1 MSKSR
6 VPCKSKSCVHYEIM
20 RKILNSS
27 HSGED
32 LLVPC
37 LTCKRYWHDN
47 YEYDMDSKYSIN
59 RRMRRNYSMSEL
71 RIVKQDAVS
80 YHINDAP
87 NNWISKRDTIPVSS
101 LWTDKEAV
109 ELLGADLGKVG
120 DLWRPYS
127 RVLSDTYKP
136 LGVFIYELITLSIK
150 FKESGLSKEDYL
162 KQCKDFTI

>member
-37 LTCKRYWHDN
+37 LTCKRYWHDH

-59 RRMRRNYSMSEL
+59 RRMSCTVDSAMMNVL
-71 RIVKQDAVS
+71 NQ
-80 YHINDAP
+80 
-87 NNWISKRDTIPVSS
+87 
-101 LWTDKEAV
+101 EATSN
-109 ELLGADLGKVG
+109 G
-120 DLWRPYS
+120 
-127 RVLSDTYKP
+127 
-136 LGVFIYELITLSIK
+136 
-150 FKESGLSKEDYL
+150 
-162 KQCKDFTI
+162 Q